1 MKTTYTLILV
11 TACLFILPFTGFSQN
26 TTPSDSS
33 ATVILDISQL
43 DKIPTF
49 KGGMDAMAK
58 YIANSVQVTGP
69 HPGGVVPVAFIV
81 DTDGSVTNVK
91 LLKRLH
97 PLLDSVSVLAVKNM
111 SGHWEA
117 GIQNGKP
124 VPVQFTL
131 PIRFAESAGG
141 RKNYSGS
148 MPEFKGGRNAFEFFM
163 NRNAKYPHGA
173 KKHGTVYV
181 SFIINENGSL
191 SDYKLKN
198 SLEPILD
205 EEALRL
211 AKLTEGKW
219 KPTEKEG
226 KKVKV
231 QYTMPVVF

>member
-1 MKTTYTLILV
+1 MKPAFTVILA
-11 TACLFILPFTGFSQN
+11 TSFLFILPFTSISQN
-26 TTPSDSS
+26 KINSDSAS
-33 ATVILDISQL
+33 NVILDVSLL
-43 DKIPTF
+43 DKIPAF
-49 KGGMDAMAK
+49 KGGQEAMIK
-58 YIANSVQVTGP
+58 YIANSVQVSAP
-69 HPGGVVPVAFIV
+69 HPGGIVPVAFIV
-81 DTDGSVTNVK
+81 DVDGSVKDVK
-91 LLKRLH
+91 LLKSVH

-117 GIQNGKP
+117 GIQKGEP
-124 VPVQFTL
+124 VAVQFTL

-163 NRNAKYPHGA
+163 NRNAKYPRGA

-181 SFIINENGSL
+181 SFIINEDGSL
-191 SDYKLKN
+191 SDYQLKN
-198 SLEPILD
+198 TLEPILD
-205 EEALRL
+205 QEALRL

-219 KPTEKEG
+219 RATEKDG